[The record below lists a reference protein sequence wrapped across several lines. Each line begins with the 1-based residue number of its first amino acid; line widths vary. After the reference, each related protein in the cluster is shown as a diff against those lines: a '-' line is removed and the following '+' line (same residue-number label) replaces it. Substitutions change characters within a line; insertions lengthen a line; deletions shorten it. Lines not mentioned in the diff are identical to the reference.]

1 MTEQLDR
8 ARVEA
13 MYASQLEARQDE
25 LDIEWWKN
33 PEGVEVLGDEMK
45 FLFVTDAAEHA
56 MLAVLGDSFLEYQ
69 REHVGDG
76 EQVTIAVMVMMGGM
90 LPGVYLHDYV
100 EHVRGDL
107 PKVEFGT
114 IGTKFYDKPGVPLK
128 EPEVVQDVSIDIEG
142 EMVGLV
148 DDMGDSGR
156 TTEFLLGVLREK
168 GVRGVVLV
176 MPYFKPDAVRLLDG
190 TRVISFGVSPQ
201 DTWIITPRERVE
213 TFIKRVPYWRDELGA
228 SMEDCR
234 QALIKIGYSND
245 LINRYLPY
253 AYALK
258 AKKD

>member
-168 GVRGVVLV
+168 GVRGVDVDVALFER
-176 MPYFKPDAVRLLDG
+176 YNKGLDSG
-190 TRVISFGVSPQ
+190 VFVSPSRRNCLQ
-201 DTWIITPRERVE
+201 RHRNVSLRGFFSNPLKIRQLLPRNLHIR
-213 TFIKRVPYWRDELGA
+213 
-228 SMEDCR
+228 
-234 QALIKIGYSND
+234 
-245 LINRYLPY
+245 
-253 AYALK
+253 
-258 AKKD
+258 